1 MKPLD
6 EVIDQVVRVYSQTL
20 SLTLLPAA
28 IGAFVGGVPM
38 AMVLGDLPQPPTADN
53 IDWSIFGWAW
63 SFQIVVSL
71 VVQGMLLK
79 MIAMHARN
87 GVVLPAG
94 EALQAAVAM
103 LPAMLV
109 ATLVYLVLTIAL
121 TLLLIL
127 PGIWMLVMGIFYAPA
142 IAIGGC
148 DAMTSLQRSRAL
160 VRGVWWRTFGVFM
173 LAALVA
179 MIGYLLLATLV
190 TPLANAAFGGGWTT
204 EAALTTVVGALF
216 TPLINTLLVVLYL
229 EYSAREGTPPA
240 PSAPPPTQLAA

>member
-6 EVIDQVVRVYSQTL
+6 EVIDEVLRVYSR
-20 SLTLLPAA
+20 SLPSTLLPAA

-38 AMVLGDLPQPPTADN
+38 AMMLGELPQPPTPAD
-53 IDWSIFGWAW
+53 IDWSMFGWAW

-79 MIAMHARN
+79 MIAMQARN
-87 GVVLPAG
+87 GVVLPAS

-109 ATLVYLVLTIAL
+109 ATLIYLVLTLAL
-121 TLLLIL
+121 SLLLLL
-127 PGIWMLVMGIFYAPA
+127 PGIWFLIAAMFYAPA
-142 IAIGGC
+142 IALGGC
-148 DAMTSLQRSRAL
+148 DGLASIQRSRAL
-160 VRGVWWRTFGVFM
+160 VRGAWWRTFGLFL
-173 LAALVA
+173 LAAVVA
-179 MIGYLLLATLV
+179 MIGYLLIATFV
-190 TPLANAAFGGGWTT
+190 TPLANAVFGGGWTT

-229 EYSAREGTPPA
+229 EYAARDGAPAA
-240 PSAPPPTQLAA
+240 PSAPPPTHLAA